1 MSSLNQVY
9 LTVSALTKY
18 IKTKLE
24 GDKHLVHILI
34 KGELSNFKR
43 HSRGHFYFT
52 LKDEKASVSCIMF
65 ASDTKSVI
73 FDPKEGDHVL
83 IEGRMS
89 VYEPSGSY
97 SIQVRKLTL
106 DGVGELYL
114 KYEKLKKDLEA
125 KGYFAQAHKK
135 AIPKYPKKI
144 GVITS
149 PTGAVIE
156 DIKNTV
162 SRRYLLAE
170 IHLYPAL
177 VQGPDASLSIKNQI
191 ALANKLNE
199 VDVLI
204 VGRGGGSIEDLWGFN
219 EIETIEAI
227 YQSKIPIITAIGHET
242 DYTISDFVGDLRA
255 PTPSAAAEL
264 ATPNKSDL
272 LEKIDDYQSQVTKQF
287 RMYLEKLNTSLLY
300 LDQRLDRLSP
310 SSKLE
315 DLKKDLERYHKNLA
329 KNFRYILDDKNQKV
343 MYETNRLKNP
353 IDKIHYLK
361 EKQVQLDYLLNQY
374 IESIFL
380 SKQKSFD
387 SLTKSLNALS
397 PLRLMDKGYAM
408 IKRDHHIL
416 TSINDIKVKDEIEIE
431 LKDGYVYTEVK
442 RKKEK

>member
-52 LKDEKASVSCIMF
+52 LKDEKASISCIMF

-97 SIQVRKLTL
+97 SIQVRSLTL

-114 KYEKLKKDLEA
+114 KYEKLKKDLEQ

-177 VQGPDASLSIKNQI
+177 VQGPDSSVSIKNQI
-191 ALANKLNE
+191 VLANKLNE

-227 YQSKIPIITAIGHET
+227 YQSNIPIITAIGHET

-264 ATPNKSDL
+264 ATPNKKDL
-272 LEKIDDYQSQVTKQF
+272 LDKIAEYQYQVIKQF
-287 RMYLEKLNTSLLY
+287 KVNLEKMNTSLLY

-315 DLKKDLERYHKNLA
+315 DLKKDLDRYHSNLE
-329 KNFRYILDDKNQKV
+329 KNFKYILDNKNQKV
-343 MYETNRLKNP
+343 MYETNRLRNP
-353 IDKIHYLK
+353 IDKINYLK
-361 EKQVQLDYLLNQY
+361 EKQNQLDNMLKQY
-374 IESIFL
+374 IGSILL
-380 SKQKSFD
+380 SKQENFE

-408 IKRDHHIL
+408 IKRDKNIL
-416 TSINDIKVKDEIEIE
+416 TTIKDIKENDEIEIE
-431 LKDGYVYTEVK
+431 LKDGYIYTEVK
-442 RKKEK
+442 GKKEK

>member
-1 MSSLNQVY
+1 MEQVY

-18 IKTKLE
+18 IKAKLE

-52 LKDEKASVSCIMF
+52 LKDENASVSCIMF
-65 ASDTKSVI
+65 SRDTNSVL

-83 IEGRMS
+83 IEGKMS

-106 DGVGELYL
+106 DGIGELYL
-114 KYEKLKKDLEA
+114 KYEQLKKDLEL
-125 KGYFAQAHKK
+125 KGYFNQAHKK
-135 AIPKYPKKI
+135 PIPKYPKKI

-149 PTGAVIE
+149 PTGAVIQ
-156 DIKNTV
+156 DIINTV
-162 SRRYLLAE
+162 SRRYLLTE

-177 VQGPDASLSIKNQI
+177 VQGPDSSKSIKAQI
-191 ALANKLNE
+191 ELANKLNE

-227 YQSKIPIITAIGHET
+227 YQSNIPIITAIGHET

-264 ATPNKSDL
+264 ATPNKEDL
-272 LEKIDDYQSQVTKQF
+272 LEKIDDFTYQAQKQF
-287 RMYLEKLNTSLLY
+287 QIYLDILNTKLLHI
-300 LDQRLDRLSP
+300 DQNLERLSP
-310 SSKLE
+310 SRKLD
-315 DLKKDLERYHKNLA
+315 DLKKDLDRLNRELDKQ
-329 KNFRYILDDKNQKV
+329 FIYIIEDKKIKV
-343 MYETNRLKNP
+343 SRLKDRIKNP
-353 IDKIHYLK
+353 LDKIIQLK
-361 EKQVQLDYLLNQY
+361 EKQTQLDRMLNQY
-374 IESIFL
+374 MTSILF
-380 SKQKSFD
+380 SKQKSFE
-387 SLTKSLNALS
+387 SLTKALNALS

-408 IKRDHHIL
+408 IKKDQHIL
-416 TSINDIKVKDEIEIE
+416 TTIKDINLNDEIDIE
-431 LKDGYVYTEVK
+431 LKDGYVQTKVI